1 MTQMQVLT
9 WNSHHIDERIKDTSA
24 AVKDLQELLALVQ
37 GTTKQAS
44 DLAAD
49 WTAHSLFE
57 LKEGQAS
64 NFSPEATCDRV
75 IRVIYTSVV
84 MCAHLTLFFGWKR
97 LSHVG
102 AANSLLNH
110 AGCYAGL
117 LLCRPQDAV
126 QGRFHCQEKGHCC
139 R

>member
-24 AVKDLQELLALVQ
+24 AVKELQELLALVQ

-64 NFSPEATCDRV
+64 NFSVA

-84 MCAHLTLFFGWKR
+84 MCAHLTLLWLEASFT
-97 LSHVG
+97 
-102 AANSLLNH
+102 
-110 AGCYAGL
+110 
-117 LLCRPQDAV
+117 CRC
-126 QGRFHCQEKGHCC
+126 CQ
-139 R
+139 